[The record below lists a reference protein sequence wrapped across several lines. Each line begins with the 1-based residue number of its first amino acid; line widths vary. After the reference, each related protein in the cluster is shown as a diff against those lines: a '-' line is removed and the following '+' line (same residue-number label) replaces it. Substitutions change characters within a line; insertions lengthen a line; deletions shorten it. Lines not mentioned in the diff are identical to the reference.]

1 MLYIIFT
8 IMDTK
13 TSTWKTGFDLIIN
26 VILGMV
32 FILQLS
38 FEILCPMTVCF
49 IMFEAISNTFYI
61 FKMQFFDYIPS
72 RSILLA
78 IKLESVMIQIL
89 YCTLIVSVGVS
100 FLKMWY
106 QVVTKPRI
114 NEIGNWLYHYLNT
127 VEK

>member
-1 MLYIIFT
+1 
-8 IMDTK
+8 MDTK